1 MARPAVASPSGPAVD
16 PFSPFAT
23 PAASCDLSLVIV
35 SYNTAPLLAACLRSV
50 ERALGDAALP
60 RGAEVWVV
68 DNASAD
74 NSAAMV
80 AAEFPSVRLIANE
93 SNRGFSAANNQAVR
107 QAGGR
112 YLLLLN
118 PDTELLGDALP
129 ALMTYLEEHPDVAMV
144 TGRLV
149 NPDGS
154 HQHSAFRLPGLWQA
168 FLDLFPL
175 HPRLIESRL
184 NGRYPQEAYAA
195 PFEID
200 HSLGAC
206 MLVRREAVAQ
216 VGPLSEDYF
225 LYCEEID
232 WCWRLKAAGWRIV
245 CVPAARVLHHAG
257 AATRQQRATSFVLL
271 YRSRFT
277 LYDRI
282 HPPWRRLAFR
292 AIVALGMLKELL
304 KSAVSATQDEERSA
318 WRAACREVLGMAWR
332 GAGGQPSPP

>member
-1 MARPAVASPSGPAVD
+1 MARPAVASSSGPAEG
-16 PFSPFAT
+16 PLSPFAT
-23 PAASCDLSLVIV
+23 PTASCDLSLVIV

-68 DNASAD
+68 DNASPD
-74 NSAAMV
+74 YSAAMV
-80 AAEFPSVRLIANE
+80 AAEFPSARLIANE

-129 ALMTYLEEHPDVAMV
+129 VLMTYLEERPEVAMA

-154 HQHSAFRLPGLWQA
+154 HQHSAFRFPGLWQA

-175 HPRLIESRL
+175 HPRLVESRL

-200 HSLGAC
+200 HPLGAC

-216 VGPLSEDYF
+216 VGSLSEDYF

-245 CVPAARVLHHAG
+245 CVPEARVLHHAG
-257 AATRQQRATSFVLL
+257 AATRQQRAASFVRL

-282 HPPWRRLAFR
+282 HPLWRRLAFR
-292 AIVALGMLKELL
+292 GIVALGMLKELL

-318 WRAACREVLGMAWR
+318 WRAACWEVLGLAWR
-332 GAGGQPSPP
+332 RSRGAR